1 MQEELLL
8 WLLYLFGGEGG
19 RQVLLHLLPLGLAEV
34 VVCGVLKVGLDLHA
48 HTHTNKYSTHH
59 RRCICMYLHRH
70 KQTKACQ
77 QDCLINL
84 FVPL

>member
-48 HTHTNKYSTHH
+48 HTHT
-59 RRCICMYLHRH
+59 
-70 KQTKACQ
+70 Q
-77 QDCLINL
+77 INI
-84 FVPL
+84 VP